1 MYCITNTNPRPAVSA
16 AKANRLYWLGRYA
29 ERVYLS
35 LHFMRKYADRMV
47 DGDSGDFA
55 EYYTNLDI
63 DDVDRDKTQLNLDY
77 MYDSSNPASIL
88 SGLVAA
94 NDNAILLREEI
105 KSETLSYIQM
115 SLCHIRHCAELGE
128 SNITALQPVTDYIL
142 AFWGSVDSRPVDPQ
156 ARCLI
161 RVGKLVEDADMHIRF
176 GYPYERIMEYCN
188 ELQQL
193 AAIEPGVFDAVTN
206 RRLREILS
214 PGCYGVNGSSRRDLI
229 SALGQVVTI

>member
-1 MYCITNTNPRPAVSA
+1 MYCVANTNPRPAVSA

-35 LHFMRKYADRMV
+35 LHFMRKYSDRMV

-55 EYYTNLDI
+55 GYYTSLDVK
-63 DDVDRDKTQLNLDY
+63 DVNRDKTQLNLDY

-88 SGLVAA
+88 SGLVSA

-115 SLCHIRHCAELGE
+115 SLCHIRQCAERAE
-128 SNITALQPVTDYIL
+128 SNITALQPVTDHLL

-176 GYPYERIMEYCN
+176 GYPYERVMEYYN
-188 ELQQL
+188 ELGQL
-193 AAIEPGVFDAVTN
+193 AAIEPGIFDSAS
-206 RRLREILS
+206 RGRLRELLT
-214 PGCYGVNGSSRRDLI
+214 PARYGAGESYRRDLI
-229 SALGQVVTI
+229 SALGRVVTI